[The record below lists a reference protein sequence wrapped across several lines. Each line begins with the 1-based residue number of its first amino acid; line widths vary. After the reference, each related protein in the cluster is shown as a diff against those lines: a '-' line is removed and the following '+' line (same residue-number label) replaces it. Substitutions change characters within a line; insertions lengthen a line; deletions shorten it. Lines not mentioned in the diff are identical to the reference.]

1 VTSIDPT
8 APQSVDALEE
18 MLSEPTPGAV
28 QAMRELRGDL
38 LLLGVGGKMGPTLA
52 RMAVRA
58 CQQAGVSRRVIGVS
72 RFSSSRIRDRL
83 ESWGV
88 ETMACDLLQ
97 ESDAAKLPDVENIVQ
112 MTGMKFGTASNP
124 ALSWAMNCYVPAVVS
139 RRFPDSRFV
148 VFSSGNV
155 YGLTSVE
162 GGGSVEDDELNPVG
176 EYSITVLGRE
186 RMFEYFS
193 RELEI
198 PLVLLRL
205 NYATEMRYGVL
216 VDIAQKV
223 FAEEPIDVGMGYVNV
238 IWQRDANAMTLQ
250 SLAHAAVPPVV
261 LNIAG
266 PEILSVRE
274 VIAEMARLLQRPVRV
289 TGKEADSAFLS
300 NAGKSHR
307 LFGQP
312 TVSARQL
319 IRWTADWVARGGENL
334 QKPTHFEVRHGKY

>member
-1 VTSIDPT
+1 
-8 APQSVDALEE
+8 
-18 MLSEPTPGAV
+18 
-28 QAMRELRGDL
+28 
-38 LLLGVGGKMGPTLA
+38 
-52 RMAVRA
+52 MAVRA
-58 CQQAGVSRRVIGVS
+58 CEQAGVSRRVIGVS
-72 RFSSSRIRDRL
+72 RFSSGQTRARL

-88 ETMACDLLQ
+88 ETIACDLLQ
-97 ESDAAKLPDVENIVQ
+97 ESEAAKLPDVENVIQ

-139 RRFPDSRFV
+139 RRFPNSRLV

-155 YGLTSVE
+155 YGLTSVD

-193 RELEI
+193 HEFEI

-223 FAEEPIDVGMGYVNV
+223 LAEQPVDVSMGYVNV

-250 SLAHAAVPPVV
+250 SLTHTTVPPFV

-266 PEILSVRE
+266 PEVLSVRE
-274 VIAEMARLLQRPVRV
+274 VVTEMANLMQRPVLV
-289 TGKEADSAFLS
+289 TGQESNSAYLN

-307 LFGQP
+307 LYGRP
-312 TVSARQL
+312 SVPASQL

-334 QKPTHFEVRHGKY
+334 DKPTHFEVRHGKY